1 MRKRYLDAQLQGI
14 KCVCIYINTDNFV
27 RICTL
32 NFWTKKLLLHLLLV
46 VPCLAMRQDYL
57 LWGFYFFSQWLSL
70 WSSEWRKSV
79 EHFKEKVIMNIEC
92 QYNQHSC
99 PGSYEAAC
107 LLCLWVLCSLL
118 IWSNCNNCQTGVS
131 ALIMFWAWLKHKTQ
145 INMFTSQNPF
155 LDHPDTW
162 IISVV
167 SMVVHQRT
175 THVGRN
181 YFDWA

>member
-1 MRKRYLDAQLQGI
+1 MCLYIYKYRQFCQNLYFEFLNYEAATSFTFGCSMFNYEIGLFALGI
-14 KCVCIYINTDNFV
+14 
-27 RICTL
+27 L
-32 NFWTKKLLLHLLLV
+32 
-46 VPCLAMRQDYL
+46 
-57 LWGFYFFSQWLSL
+57 FFSQWLSL

-107 LLCLWVLCSLL
+107 SLCLWVLCSLL

-167 SMVVHQRT
+167 SMVVHQWT
-175 THVGRN
+175 AHVDRN